1 MNIIRNLGSYG
12 IYAVLLFSVF
22 ACSPSEKTAIN
33 HIVLVWLKAD
43 TTPAEI
49 DTIIAESQKLSSID
63 TIQSL
68 TIGTAIPSERK
79 IVDDSFSFGMHMRF
93 ATQQDMQRYLAHPQ
107 HIKFVDTFVK
117 PKLDKLLVYDF

>member
-1 MNIIRNLGSYG
+1 MNMIGSLGRYC
-12 IYAVLLFSVF
+12 IYTVLLFSVI
-22 ACSPSEKTAIN
+22 ACTPSDRTTIN
-33 HIVLVWLKAD
+33 HVVLVWLKAD

-49 DTIIAESQKLSSID
+49 DTIIAESQKLTSID
-63 TIQSL
+63 TIESL
-68 TIGTAIPSERK
+68 SIGTAIPSERK

-93 ATQQDMQRYLAHPQ
+93 ATQQDMQRYLSHPQ